1 MKKLFTLISALAA
14 ALAISACTNITPQEA
29 GAEQVT
35 GTVSYRERIALPD
48 NARVTVTLADVSK
61 MDVAA
66 EVISSHAFLTEGKQV
81 PFDYQLPFMRDEIKP
96 NHTYA
101 VSARIEVDG
110 KLIFTTD
117 TANRVITDE
126 AKTLKKDLR
135 LVKVQ

>member
-1 MKKLFTLISALAA
+1 MKKVFTLISALAA
-14 ALAISACTNITPQEA
+14 ALAISACTTIKSTDSGVEN
-29 GAEQVT
+29 VT

-61 MDVAA
+61 VDAPA
-66 EVISSHAFLTEGKQV
+66 EVISSHAFLTEGQQI
-81 PFDYQLPFMRDEIKP
+81 PFNYQLTFVRDEIQP

-101 VSARIEVDG
+101 VSARIEADG
-110 KLIFTTD
+110 KLLFITD